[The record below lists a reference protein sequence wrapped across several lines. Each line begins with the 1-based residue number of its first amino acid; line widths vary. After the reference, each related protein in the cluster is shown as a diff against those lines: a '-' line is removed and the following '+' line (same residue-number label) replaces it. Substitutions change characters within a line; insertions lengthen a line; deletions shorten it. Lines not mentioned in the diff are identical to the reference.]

1 MDLPAFRYV
10 MRNLLH
16 GVLVGLAVVP
26 LVLARAA
33 PARAVPLDVEFK
45 LTDPDYRPLAGVPIR
60 FVFGTGDWQA
70 PGAGTRIVTA
80 ADGTAKFTVDAVVG
94 RRWQFRNIGFTPF
107 SMPIRTDHVS
117 VAAELE
123 FVLPKRDGP
132 DTVHRWLYTAEIDRD
147 GSGDCSTDD
156 LDKVYE
162 AGPDG
167 RFTKLVGVNAAG
179 PNFDVNIDGWAV
191 SSAGYKLSDFMLEPE
206 DTAAGEKR
214 WRLKL
219 AIVRRPKPSLP

>member
-1 MDLPAFRYV
+1 

-16 GVLVGLAVVP
+16 GVLACLAVVP
-26 LVLARAA
+26 LSLARIT
-33 PARAVPLDVEFK
+33 PARAVPLHVDFK
-45 LTDPDYRPLAGVPIR
+45 LTDEEYRPLAGVSVR
-60 FVFGTGDWQA
+60 LVFGTGDRQA
-70 PGAGTRIVTA
+70 PDAGTRIVTA
-80 ADGTAKFTVDAVVG
+80 ADGTATFTIDAVIN
-94 RRWQFRNIGFTPF
+94 RRWQFRNIGFTPL
-107 SMPIRTDHVS
+107 SMPVRTDHVS

-123 FVLPKRDGP
+123 FVLPKKDGP
-132 DTVHRWLYTAEIDRD
+132 DAVHRWLYTAEIDRD

-167 RFTKLVGVNAAG
+167 RFTRLVGANASG
-179 PNFDVNIDGWAV
+179 PNFNVNIDGWSL

-214 WRLKL
+214 WHLKL
-219 AIVRRPKPSLP
+219 AIMRRPKAVLP